1 MTDDE
6 SVPQF
11 HLRSAALDGTAEEPL
26 TRFTLQLDM
35 PDADAGELDDL
46 TRQLRGEIL
55 ETPVEQVDLV
65 SGAPAPEG
73 AKGLAAAAHGE
84 LAVSLKPGGLPD
96 FLGLLRDWLT
106 RHEDRRVEVTLNI
119 GGNPV
124 NIKASITDI
133 SVVMQAITAS
143 ATPINRT
150 GGADLNAEQ
159 ISVGGDVTGRDKIIQ
174 IKAEAGATLYIGQ
187 TGSTSVKMDDGDPA
201 AS

>member
-6 SVPQF
+6 PVPQF
-11 HLRSAALDGTAEEPL
+11 HPRSAAPDGTAGEPL

-55 ETPVEQVDLV
+55 DTSVEQVDLV
-65 SGAPAPEG
+65 PGAPAPEG
-73 AKGLAAAAHGE
+73 AKGLVAAAHGE

-133 SVVMQAITAS
+133 SAVMQAVSAS
-143 ATPINRT
+143 MTTINRS
-150 GGADLNAEQ
+150 GGADLNADQ
-159 ISVGGDVTGRDKIIQ
+159 INVGGDVTGRDKIIQ
-174 IKAEAGATLYIGQ
+174 IKAEAGATVYVGQ
-187 TGSTSVKMDDGDPA
+187 TGPASVKTDGGDPA
-201 AS
+201 AG